1 MIESC
6 YWKEELLLHAK
17 RLAPT
22 TKPPRWTERLAVRF
36 EREIIIS
43 FFCIRKLFDNH
54 KVSSASR
61 NHKATVYV
69 SKSTGKN
76 VTRMDFGYDEFYD
89 YENEKK
95 EKKGIY
101 FLANQFIHSYIIFP
115 YRNEDRNWGGLFVC
129 SDYERNNM
137 FLRIEIA
144 EIIKI
149 LNVVGSDYP
158 STVKMKFDPKIKD
171 YKIETN

>member
-1 MIESC
+1 M
-6 YWKEELLLHAK
+6 
-17 RLAPT
+17 
-22 TKPPRWTERLAVRF
+22 
-36 EREIIIS
+36 
-43 FFCIRKLFDNH
+43 LFDNH

-61 NHKATVYV
+61 NHKATVYS

-76 VTRMDFGYDEFYD
+76 VTRMDFDLDEHYDCV
-89 YENEKK
+89 NEKK

-101 FLANQFIHSYIIFP
+101 FLTNQFVHSYVIFP

-137 FLRIEIA
+137 LLRIEIS

-158 STVKMKFDPKIKD
+158 STVTMKFDPKIKD